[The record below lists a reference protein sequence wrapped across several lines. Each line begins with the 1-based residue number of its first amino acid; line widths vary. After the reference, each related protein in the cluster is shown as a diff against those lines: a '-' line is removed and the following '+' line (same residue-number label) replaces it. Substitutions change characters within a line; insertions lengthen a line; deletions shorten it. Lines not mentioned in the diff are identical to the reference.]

1 MRIGWYIRVST
12 QEQSESLAMYRS
24 QAQAFC
30 ERYEH
35 TLIDIYSDED
45 VSGGIELFKRPAGK
59 ALLQAFQDKQI
70 DAVASPNV
78 SRLFRDLRDGINT
91 LHQFGINNWAM
102 FCGDGYGLPLDVNTP
117 MGFSMVVDQL
127 KYAQI
132 ERMNISE
139 RTTRGLAFRR
149 KKQMA
154 TSHTP
159 YGWKRVEGSTQMI
172 EDETE
177 KVFVNKILSMNNEGI
192 CDSQIAKHLTS
203 INAPTKKGGKWHPI
217 TVTKIINYHTL
228 CQAK

>member
-1 MRIGWYIRVST
+1 
-12 QEQSESLAMYRS
+12 
-24 QAQAFC
+24 
-30 ERYEH
+30 
-35 TLIDIYSDED
+35 
-45 VSGGIELFKRPAGK
+45 
-59 ALLQAFQDKQI
+59 
-70 DAVASPNV
+70 
-78 SRLFRDLRDGINT
+78 
-91 LHQFGINNWAM
+91 
-102 FCGDGYGLPLDVNTP
+102 
-117 MGFSMVVDQL
+117 MVVDQL

-159 YGWKRVEGSTQMI
+159 YGWKRVDGSTQMV